1 MEQIRREFSQLRSPS
16 SDDHQAYKTHLHQET
31 SIKKNGSTGE
41 RTVKKHEGGS
51 LNSNDIARLM
61 MKKLKERQGEDL
73 LAYDISTASLG
84 ADVLVIATGRNTR
97 HASALADEL
106 AELGRDSGLTLAS
119 LKVALPADGFS
130 ISNRSLSMS
139 WILKIATTMLNAYG
153 KNIAFDESS
162 PVLIA
167 ALY

>member
-1 MEQIRREFSQLRSPS
+1 
-16 SDDHQAYKTHLHQET
+16 
-31 SIKKNGSTGE
+31 
-41 RTVKKHEGGS
+41 

-119 LKVALPADGFS
+119 REGRASGG
-130 ISNRSLSMS
+130 
-139 WILKIATTMLNAYG
+139 WILLDFESIIVNVLDPQNRDYYALERLWKEYPLL
-153 KNIAFDESS
+153 DESS
-162 PVLIA
+162 Q
-167 ALY
+167 Y